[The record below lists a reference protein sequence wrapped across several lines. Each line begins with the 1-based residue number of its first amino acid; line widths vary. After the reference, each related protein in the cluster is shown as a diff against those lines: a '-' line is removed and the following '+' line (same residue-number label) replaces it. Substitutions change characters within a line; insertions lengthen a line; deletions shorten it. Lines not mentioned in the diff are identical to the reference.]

1 MRLPRSTAMTAQRSI
16 LWPRMRSVWPLLLSV
31 LLSTLIASSLIAAF
45 AGFAAT
51 ALPEA
56 VSAELVSAAHTS
68 VAISGAIDAAQ
79 ERTDHRVVSARL
91 AAAFG
96 AVPFTVAGAVWS

>member
-1 MRLPRSTAMTAQRSI
+1 MSAQRPI

-31 LLSTLIASSLIAAF
+31 LLSTLIASSLVAAF

-56 VSAELVSAAHTS
+56 VSSELASAQHTS
-68 VAISGAIDAAQ
+68 IAITGAINAAQARTDRRVVAAKISGAFSGIPFP
-79 ERTDHRVVSARL
+79 VAR
-91 AAAFG
+91 A
-96 AVPFTVAGAVWS
+96 TW